1 MKKEYT
7 EAQKKAISWND
18 GAVVVLAGPGSGK
31 TAVLT
36 DRIRRILT
44 ESIEDS
50 FRILAL
56 TFTNK
61 AAQEMSERIS
71 DGTDDLQHRL
81 FVGTFHS
88 FCSEILRNHGSYVD
102 LKSNFDIYS
111 SDDDLNEVLEDVCE
125 RYKQI
130 DSSFPYED
138 LKLLNMIRFFERKL
152 CYTSEDVDRA
162 MPKNQYAVAYKWIY
176 LDYLKT
182 MISKSTLDFDML
194 ILLAYRLFVTKP
206 AIARIY
212 SRTYKYINIDEFQDT
227 NFGQYML
234 LVSMCGERNNNIFI
248 VADDDQV
255 IYGWNGAD
263 HKRILEFKEKYKA
276 DLIQLNQNF
285 RCPKDVIQAANSLI
299 AHNSGREKNK
309 KPLEAMLTE
318 SSPTSHIFCNRYA
331 NQNQEVEAIAKIVK
345 TINSHSLG
353 DSICVLARTN
363 RLLDLAY
370 RSTNDAGIECEKA
383 KRKNDFE
390 TPYVLW
396 IYLLLKLA
404 NHRTDKKIL
413 NQLLGVMSEGI
424 NINLNGEE
432 VLLEA
437 SVSDEDLLKAL
448 RVKSAGLFKDETFE
462 KSLSINLVEG
472 KNFIQFISDA
482 FNWSEKQLNLIEDCF
497 HRKQM
502 KEEYELEKKIWT
514 DFQRHLAY
522 NYELD
527 DILLSTYI
535 QEFAMVSKEKEPKPG
550 AVQFLTIHAS
560 KGKEFD
566 HVILIGMVNDELP
579 SFQSV
584 KKGVHSAE
592 MEEERRNCF
601 VAITRAKKK
610 LFISFSENYFG
621 WNKQQSIFL
630 KEMFPSN
637 ESS

>member
-285 RCPKDVIQAANSLI
+285 SCPKDVIQAANSLI
-299 AHNSGREKNK
+299 AHHSG
-309 KPLEAMLTE
+309 
-318 SSPTSHIFCNRYA
+318 
-331 NQNQEVEAIAKIVK
+331 
-345 TINSHSLG
+345 
-353 DSICVLARTN
+353 
-363 RLLDLAY
+363 
-370 RSTNDAGIECEKA
+370 
-383 KRKNDFE
+383 
-390 TPYVLW
+390 
-396 IYLLLKLA
+396 
-404 NHRTDKKIL
+404 
-413 NQLLGVMSEGI
+413 
-424 NINLNGEE
+424 
-432 VLLEA
+432 
-437 SVSDEDLLKAL
+437 
-448 RVKSAGLFKDETFE
+448 
-462 KSLSINLVEG
+462 
-472 KNFIQFISDA
+472 
-482 FNWSEKQLNLIEDCF
+482 
-497 HRKQM
+497 
-502 KEEYELEKKIWT
+502 
-514 DFQRHLAY
+514 
-522 NYELD
+522 
-527 DILLSTYI
+527 
-535 QEFAMVSKEKEPKPG
+535 
-550 AVQFLTIHAS
+550 
-560 KGKEFD
+560 
-566 HVILIGMVNDELP
+566 
-579 SFQSV
+579 
-584 KKGVHSAE
+584 
-592 MEEERRNCF
+592 
-601 VAITRAKKK
+601 
-610 LFISFSENYFG
+610 
-621 WNKQQSIFL
+621 
-630 KEMFPSN
+630 
-637 ESS
+637 